1 MKKFSRCV
9 LILILV
15 AIISGVAGYMYE
27 NKKILPMYEST
38 TQLYVVPGE
47 ENEASIRASNGGLKE
62 DFTIIF
68 KSNVVISAAQ
78 KIAGTSED
86 IAQYLEVSSPA
97 NSNIVEIKCVNPD
110 QNTAKKYVDAVAAT
124 AIKTTSIIP
133 VNSIQILSEG
143 TSSGVAFKPD
153 LYRNTA
159 IITGIA
165 SAICLFIEV
174 IVCLFMSAFKSKDD
188 DYNHEFEYER
198 RFGHMDYIDHKPQLI
213 EDGKDKQAKA
223 VSAANVDE
231 AEVLDKLEHEVS
243 DYFNE
248 GKEEKNKKSRKRKKS
263 SGKSEDDII
272 KQPETYVVNS
282 ISAADEEQK
291 VIEDEG
297 SDAVN
302 SIGAADEEQEVIE
315 DEGSDAVNSIG
326 AADEE
331 QEVIEDE
338 GSDAVNN
345 IGTADEEQEVIK
357 NETSEIVYNA
367 EEAVYAKPEVE
378 DVHNGKPEMDV
389 TYSADAV
396 DVEQEETE
404 NKGSDVVNS
413 IDSADEEQ
421 EEAAFTKP
429 EVENAHSG
437 KPEMEVPYSDEEAD
451 TKQEDTDKPVTDVV
465 YKAEITDEEYKAL
478 REATAVEA
486 DDNIESEVIR
496 KADKLSDEELKNI
509 EIEDQA
515 AATIDEDQTVE
526 KVLQEAAETFSS
538 DVADIQEASKKN
550 YRIIGTIRK

>member
-86 IAQYLEVSSPA
+86 IEVSSPA

-282 ISAADEEQK
+282 I
-291 VIEDEG
+291 
-297 SDAVN
+297 
-302 SIGAADEEQEVIE
+302 GAADEEQEVIE

-331 QEVIEDE
+331 QEVI
-338 GSDAVNN
+338 
-345 IGTADEEQEVIK
+345 K

-367 EEAVYAKPEVE
+367 EEAAYAKPEVE

-413 IDSADEEQ
+413 IDSVDEEQ

-429 EVENAHSG
+429 KVENVHSG

-451 TKQEDTDKPVTDVV
+451 KKQEDTDKPVTEVV

-486 DDNIESEVIR
+486 ADNIESEVIR

-526 KVLQEAAETFSS
+526 KVLHEAAEIFSS

>member
-153 LYRNTA
+153 LYRNIA

-302 SIGAADEEQEVIE
+302 SIGAADEEQEVI
-315 DEGSDAVNSIG
+315 
-326 AADEE
+326 
-331 QEVIEDE
+331 
-338 GSDAVNN
+338 
-345 IGTADEEQEVIK
+345 K

-367 EEAVYAKPEVE
+367 EEAAYAKPEVE

-389 TYSADAV
+389 TYRADAV

-413 IDSADEEQ
+413 IDSVDEEQ

-451 TKQEDTDKPVTDVV
+451 KKQEDTDKPVTDVV

-486 DDNIESEVIR
+486 DDNIESEIIR

-526 KVLQEAAETFSS
+526 KVLQEATETFSS
-538 DVADIQEASKKN
+538 DVADIQQASKKN

>member
-282 ISAADEEQK
+282 I
-291 VIEDEG
+291 
-297 SDAVN
+297 
-302 SIGAADEEQEVIE
+302 GAADEEQEVIE
-315 DEGSDAVNSIG
+315 DEGSDAVNS
-326 AADEE
+326 
-331 QEVIEDE
+331 
-338 GSDAVNN
+338 

-367 EEAVYAKPEVE
+367 EEAAYAKPEVE
-378 DVHNGKPEMDV
+378 DAHNGKPEMDV

-404 NKGSDVVNS
+404 NKGSDVVNN

-429 EVENAHSG
+429 EVENVHSG

-451 TKQEDTDKPVTDVV
+451 KKQEDTDKPVTEVV

>member
-1 MKKFSRCV
+1 
-9 LILILV
+9 
-15 AIISGVAGYMYE
+15 
-27 NKKILPMYEST
+27 
-38 TQLYVVPGE
+38 
-47 ENEASIRASNGGLKE
+47 
-62 DFTIIF
+62 
-68 KSNVVISAAQ
+68 
-78 KIAGTSED
+78 
-86 IAQYLEVSSPA
+86 
-97 NSNIVEIKCVNPD
+97 
-110 QNTAKKYVDAVAAT
+110 
-124 AIKTTSIIP
+124 
-133 VNSIQILSEG
+133 
-143 TSSGVAFKPD
+143 
-153 LYRNTA
+153 
-159 IITGIA
+159 
-165 SAICLFIEV
+165 
-174 IVCLFMSAFKSKDD
+174 MSAFKSKDD

-282 ISAADEEQK
+282 I
-291 VIEDEG
+291 
-297 SDAVN
+297 
-302 SIGAADEEQEVIE
+302 GAADEEQEVIE
-315 DEGSDAVNSIG
+315 DEGSDAVNS
-326 AADEE
+326 
-331 QEVIEDE
+331 
-338 GSDAVNN
+338 

-367 EEAVYAKPEVE
+367 EEAVYAKSEVE

-413 IDSADEEQ
+413 IDSEDEEQ

-429 EVENAHSG
+429 EVENVHSG

-451 TKQEDTDKPVTDVV
+451 KKQEDTDKPVTEVV